1 MAGIRRKSKQAFVL
15 CGAAVVG
22 KTVAAFWFTSAFCS
36 DSTNERGQS
45 PALSRLAQVW
55 LSALRCV
62 QWMRKSNDKS

>member
-1 MAGIRRKSKQAFVL
+1 MAGTRRKSKQAFVL
-15 CGAAVVG
+15 REVAAIG
-22 KTVAAFWFTSAFCS
+22 KTAAAFWFTPAFRS
-36 DSTNERGQS
+36 DSTNERRQS